1 MYLSLVVVVFD
12 VMLCTACCCACG
24 NRKILDKVCSRVGGG
39 KGARGIV
46 DECTNGGGG
55 GRGGGVRRRR
65 KGGEGGY
72 LVSDRVCVVRKRF
85 YIFL

>member
-1 MYLSLVVVVFD
+1 MHVAIVRSW
-12 VMLCTACCCACG
+12 TRCAAG
-24 NRKILDKVCSRVGGG
+24 WVGGIG
-39 KGARGIV
+39 TRGIV